1 MFLKVVIASF
11 LGAVLCLD
19 RVCVQAMVS
28 RPIVAAPIL
37 GFVFN
42 DPLTGLAAG
51 AFIELIW
58 IDRLPIGTYIPP
70 NESLVAI
77 VITSSTILA
86 GQSLGHTTKELL
98 ALSILL
104 YLPLG
109 RMSQWLDKRIIESND
124 TLSMA
129 AMEDAMVANM
139 DGLSRRH
146 LHAIARY
153 FFIYLTIIIALLS
166 LGIMILVTVYPIL
179 PDAARKTLTLAY
191 FFMPILGIA
200 VAITTIN
207 LRGMVPIFFA
217 IYLAVIIV
225 LGLFHA
231 C

>member
-1 MFLKVVIASF
+1 MFLKVIIVSF

-70 NESLVAI
+70 NESLVAV
-77 VITSSTILA
+77 VITGATILA

-98 ALSILL
+98 ALSILICI
-104 YLPLG
+104 PLG

-124 TLSMA
+124 NLSISA
-129 AMEDAMVANM
+129 IEDAKVGNL

-146 LHAIARY
+146 LHAVAKY
-153 FFIYLTIIIALLS
+153 FFIYLTIITAMLTLS
-166 LGIMILVTVYPIL
+166 IMILIMVYPVL
-179 PDAARKTLTLAY
+179 PAVAQKTLTLTY

-200 VAITTIN
+200 VGINTIN

-217 IYLAVIIV
+217 VYLVVIIV

-231 C
+231 N